1 MRHRAEHGSPGRARA
16 LTGLLVG
23 LALGVAS
30 PSAANDELEE
40 IQEAIADRK
49 ERLERYEREEHGL
62 FEAIEAV
69 DRAAR
74 ALRADA
80 ARAAREADQ
89 AQREE
94 RALAKQAEGIEA
106 QIARTEQVL
115 GQRAVALYKA
125 GEVGPLRL
133 IFSEGSL
140 ADRVARVQAVQLLFD
155 HDQRLIDRF
164 EAERAELLVAR
175 AGAAEAAARRDLARE
190 RLEMRSQE
198 LEQERRGKRA
208 LLVRVRQDRARERAL
223 LNELEAAARELEST
237 LDDLRRDPSGEGAG
251 RFAAGRGTLVPP
263 VSGAITR
270 SFGRVVDD
278 EYRTQTFRKGVDF
291 QVALGEPV
299 YAVAGGLVR
308 FADWFRGYGRM
319 VILDHGDEYFTVSG
333 HLDEISV
340 EVGERLAAGDP
351 IGTAGET
358 GSLLGP
364 ILYFEIRKGSEAQ
377 DPADWLRVA
386 PPL

>member
-1 MRHRAEHGSPGRARA
+1 MRRAHAARRRVWSPLWIAVA
-16 LTGLLVG
+16 IGLL
-23 LALGVAS
+23 S
-30 PSAANDELEE
+30 PATAQDELEE

-49 ERLERYEREEHGL
+49 RRLAQYEREEHGL

-80 ARAAREADQ
+80 ARAAREVEQ
-89 AQREE
+89 AQREVQALGVQVEAIEGRIAKTE
-94 RALAKQAEGIEA
+94 RALA
-106 QIARTEQVL
+106 
-115 GQRAVALYKA
+115 QRAVALYKA

-133 IFSEGSL
+133 VFSEGSL

-155 HDQRLIDRF
+155 HDQRLIDRY
-164 EAERAELLVAR
+164 EGERAELLVAR
-175 AGAAEAAARRDLARE
+175 ASAAEAAARREAARE
-190 RLEMRSQE
+190 RLELRSQE
-198 LEQERRGKRA
+198 LEAERRGKRE

-223 LNELEAAARELEST
+223 LNELEAAARALEST
-237 LDDLRRDPSGEGAG
+237 LDDLRRDPSRDAAG
-251 RFAAGRGTLVPP
+251 RFAAGRGRLVPP
-263 VSGAITR
+263 VSGTITR
-270 SFGRVVDD
+270 SFGRVVDE

-291 QVALGEPV
+291 EVALGEPV
-299 YAVAGGLVR
+299 YAVAGGEVR

-340 EVGERLAAGDP
+340 AVGEQLSAGDP

-358 GSLLGP
+358 GSLTGP
-364 ILYFEIRKGSEAQ
+364 LLYFEIRKGSEAQ
-377 DPADWLRVA
+377 DPAAWLRVA